1 MTRNNSGE
9 GFFGMASLAISVGSG
24 AARATVSPS
33 LPPLRVVAEPQTPAA
48 DRQASSAG
56 YAAAGANW
64 IAIGLIGAAHAAVI
78 AVLLTT
84 GAIRISEAPPP
95 VLISFVEEIAQPVV
109 ETPALEAAM
118 ETVPTDLFV
127 PEVVIEAPVAPPPPV
142 LTITA
147 VAPPPNA
154 VAAPANVK
162 GNGDAPVVPP
172 DFSADQLN
180 NPGPRYPAASRRA
193 HEEGTVMLKVLV
205 APDGRAQELSVA
217 TSSGFRRLDD
227 AALATVK
234 RWAFLPAKKAG
245 QAVSAWVLVPV
256 TFDLG

>member
-1 MTRNNSGE
+1 
-9 GFFGMASLAISVGSG
+9 MASLAISVGSG

-33 LPPLRVVAEPQTPAA
+33 FPPLRVIAEPQTPAA
-48 DRQASSAG
+48 DMQASSAG
-56 YAAAGANW
+56 YAAAGPNW
-64 IAIGLIGAAHAAVI
+64 TAIGLIGAAHAAVI

-84 GAIRISEAPPP
+84 GAIRIGGAQPPP
-95 VLISFVEEIAQPVV
+95 VVVSFVEEIAQPVV

-154 VAAPANVK
+154 VAAPAIVK

-205 APDGRAQELSVA
+205 APDGRAQELSIA
-217 TSSGFRRLDD
+217 SSSGFRRLDD